1 MAKQRMQEIRV
12 TRSGTARQRS
22 VCGGTVVGD
31 YVDPTNGERVLIVK
45 VVSATKVAAK
55 VKPKS
60 KPASESL
67 DFVRPD

>member
-1 MAKQRMQEIRV
+1 LTTWAIWKPVIP
-12 TRSGTARQRS
+12 TARQRS

-45 VVSATKVAAK
+45 VVSATKVPAK